1 MNSIASSV
9 IGGVALT
16 GGIGNPAGALI
27 GAAIISII
35 QNMIVLLGVNVY
47 WQSAVSG
54 IVVVIAI
61 SFSSISEILR
71 ERKARKVKV
80 G

>member
-1 MNSIASSV
+1 MNSIAASV

-35 QNMIVLLGVNVY
+35 QNIIVLLGVNVY
-47 WQSAVSG
+47 WQAVVSG
-54 IVVVIAI
+54 MVVVAAI
-61 SFSSISEILR
+61 SIGPITEMLR
-71 ERKARKVKV
+71 TYTKHKTS
-80 G
+80 